1 MAKKY
6 VDAVFRKMNEID
18 HFVTYQQ
25 LPTQYISDGEKK
37 ILFVCSLPQ
46 GVLTKSDIFDIEIQY
61 TLLQFIRGV

>member
-25 LPTQYISDGEKK
+25 HPTQYISDGEKK
-37 ILFVCSLPQ
+37 ILSVCSLLQ
-46 GVLTKSDIFDIEIQY
+46 GVLT
-61 TLLQFIRGV
+61 

>member
-37 ILFVCSLPQ
+37 YFLYVAYHKESSLNPTFVIR
-46 GVLTKSDIFDIEIQY
+46 K
-61 TLLQFIRGV
+61 TLLRYYSL